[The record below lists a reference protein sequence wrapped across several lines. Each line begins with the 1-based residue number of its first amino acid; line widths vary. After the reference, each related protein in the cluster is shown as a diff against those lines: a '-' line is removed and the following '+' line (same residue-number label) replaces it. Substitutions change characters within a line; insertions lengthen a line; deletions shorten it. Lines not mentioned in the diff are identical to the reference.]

1 MSKTVVL
8 LSGGI
13 DSLVLAETERNAGRL
28 VGVVFVDYGHPAQV
42 AEGWKAFEYHGHTKT
57 PLKVVHVFGLDLGA
71 MQKATG
77 ASVVPSRNLMLLAAA
92 SNAGVAL
99 GADKILIGATSD
111 DAVDYPDCRLESLE
125 ATSEAFQLMGGL
137 KVEAP
142 LGHLSK
148 REIVEM
154 AKALGLKASDAYSC
168 YRPGPIPCGECFSC
182 KQAAEAWSLSG
193 DAEYWTRE
201 RIEIL

>member
-42 AEGWKAFEYHGHTKT
+42 AEGWKAFEYHGTTQT
-57 PLKVVHVFGLDLGA
+57 PLKVVHVFGLDLGE
-71 MQKATG
+71 MKNATG
-77 ASVVPSRNLMLLAAA
+77 ASVVPSRNLVLLAAA
-92 SNAGVAL
+92 SNAGAAM

-111 DAVDYPDCRLESLE
+111 DSADYPDCRLESLE
-125 ATSEAFQLMGGL
+125 ATSQAFQLMGGL

-142 LGHLSK
+142 LVNMSK
-148 REIVEM
+148 CEIVEM
-154 AKALGLKASDAYSC
+154 ARKLGIKASDAYSC
-168 YRPGPIPCGECFSC
+168 YRRGPIPCGECASC
-182 KQAAEAWSLSG
+182 VESDQAWV
-193 DAEYWTRE
+193 WTRE
-201 RIEIL
+201 KIEIL